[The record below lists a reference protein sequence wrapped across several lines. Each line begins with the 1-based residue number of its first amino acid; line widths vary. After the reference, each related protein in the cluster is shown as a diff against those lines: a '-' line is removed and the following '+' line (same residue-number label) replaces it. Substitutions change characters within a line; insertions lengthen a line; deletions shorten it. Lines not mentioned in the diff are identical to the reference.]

1 MTFFL
6 GHVLINEI
14 YGLMVFTSLFS
25 MSDCLTYI
33 IVVISFGWAFAIINN
48 IVFMHEIY
56 FVFYWEFV

>member
-6 GHVLINEI
+6 GRVLINEI

-25 MSDCLTYI
+25 MSDCLTNI
-33 IVVISFGWAFAIINN
+33 IVFTSFGWAFAIINST
-48 IVFMHEIY
+48 VLVHETY